1 MRAGNPARMS
11 IDFPKIGSLKDV
23 AAFRAHTQSLALDVP
38 IDDSILT
45 AAQDSPLSRRLIV
58 DGFTIGNRWC
68 IHPMEGWDGTTD
80 GQPSHHTLRRWANFG
95 ASGAKLI
102 WGGEA
107 FAVQP
112 DGRANP
118 NQLALIDELRAENG
132 VRSLFETLVAAHR
145 ARFGNTDDLLVGL
158 QLTHS
163 GRFCKPNS
171 KTRLE
176 PKIAY
181 HHPLLDPRFGIRPDD
196 KSVLITDDYIER
208 LIDNYV
214 RAADLAHRAG
224 FHFVDVKHCHGYLGH
239 EFLSAFTRKGKFGG
253 DFEGRTRFARE
264 IIGRIRAEAPRIMIG
279 VRLSAFDHPPFKP
292 DPNLSTGGKLGP
304 GIPDDYHK
312 HLPYI
317 YAFGC
322 NPNNPLEIDLAEP
335 IKFIN
340 MLAGVNVKLINVSA
354 CSPYYNPHF
363 QRPAAFPPSDGYQP
377 PEDPLIGV
385 NRQIQ
390 ATRQLKA
397 ACPNSLLVGTGYSY
411 LQEYLPHVAQAV
423 LRDGWADSI
432 GIGRLVLSYWD
443 LLADTLQG
451 RELQSKRLCRT
462 FSDCTTAPR
471 NGIISGCFPLDPH
484 YKDTPDHTE
493 LKRAK
498 ADLRK
503 RLLPSPK

>member
-1 MRAGNPARMS
+1 MADEG
-11 IDFPKIGSLKDV
+11 FPKIGSLKDV
-23 AAFRAHTQSLALDVP
+23 GAFRAHAQSLRLDLP
-38 IDDSILT
+38 ADDTILT
-45 AAQDSPLSRRLIV
+45 AAQDSPLAKPLDI
-58 DGFTIGNRWC
+58 DGFVIGNRWC
-68 IHPMEGWDGTTD
+68 IHPMEGWDGTTT
-80 GQPSHHTLRRWANFG
+80 GEPSEHTLRRWANFG

-107 FAVQP
+107 FAVQT
-112 DGRANP
+112 DARANP
-118 NQLALIDELRAENG
+118 NQLAIVDDDVNRAEKG
-132 VRSLFETLVAAHR
+132 VRSLFDRLLAAHR
-145 ARFGNTDDLLVGL
+145 QRFGAGAADDLFVGL

-163 GRFCKPNS
+163 GRFCKPHS
-171 KTRLE
+171 KTRFE

-181 HHPLLDPRFGIRPDD
+181 HHPLLDPRFGIRADD
-196 KSVLITDDYIER
+196 DSVLISDDYVER

-214 RAADLAHRAG
+214 RAAKLAQRLG

-253 DFEGRTRFARE
+253 DFDGRTRFARQ
-264 IIGRIRAEAPRIMIG
+264 IIDRIQAEVPGLLIG

-292 DPNLSTGGKLGP
+292 DPSLSTAGKLGP
-304 GIPDDYHK
+304 GVPDDYKK
-312 HLPYI
+312 HLPYV

-335 IKFIN
+335 IRFIN
-340 MLAGVNVKLINVSA
+340 MLAAMGVKLINVSA

-397 ACPNSLLVGTGYSY
+397 ACPHSILVGTAYSY

-423 LRDGWADSI
+423 VRQGWVDSI

-443 LLADTLQG
+443 LIADTLGGDVLQG
-451 RELQSKRLCRT
+451 KRLCRT

-471 NGIISGCFPLDPH
+471 NGIISGCYPLDPH
-484 YKDTPDHTE
+484 YKEAPEHAQ
-493 LKRAK
+493 LKSAK

-503 RLLPSPK
+503 RLTVK